1 MLRILL
7 ILFGITA
14 VVVGGLGFRGQ
25 TSSNRPWHVFLDM
38 KYQARYGA
46 QGQSEYFA
54 DGRAMRM
61 PVEGTIPYDG
71 GVTRND
77 AGDHGDPNPNFLPDA
92 DPVFFK
98 GKIKP
103 DEKQTIKVKE
113 TKQRPKLDKDGNP
126 VKDKDGKPELE
137 KYEEE
142 VDREIPVS

>member
-92 DPVFFK
+92 DPAVQ
-98 GKIKP
+98 P
-103 DEKQTIKVKE
+103 
-113 TKQRPKLDKDGNP
+113 L
-126 VKDKDGKPELE
+126 L
-137 KYEEE
+137 YA
-142 VDREIPVS
+142 IPVQLLAYYTAVAKGTDVDMPRNLAKSVTVE